1 MAYITTHHRFVIDDN
16 HPSDV
21 FGELTN
27 FFSLYSA
34 TVDNL
39 RHLSL
44 QLTVPPDFDVDDNK
58 KLAAAYRQFI
68 QGVRYTVPDAH
79 ILPLAFNTQDQ
90 TTTDNANT
98 LILLIQHIAEDD
110 ADTDAE
116 FDTPS
121 LYQRTLGK
129 LLPKFHGERS
139 DDGLYPAQSTP
150 TLPQAMQ
157 ALPPIAPMVNVPSQ
171 PRQPTRAPVAYPPT
185 YQPQPVAQP
194 QPMQAPQY
202 TAPAPVNPPA
212 SQNTYATPSQDQH
225 HQPQRQAYAQPQPP
239 QPTPSTPQPPL
250 PNIAHSAKPHYTYL
264 TDVIV
269 REAERKRAQ
278 LVGQTVRSIT
288 LKPADGLTLAWV
300 EQLFA
305 SFNAAASQAKGQAAS
320 DAIGLVSYG
329 YEILKPK
336 LQVMG
341 VSVAEDMTFGL
352 KTTAKAGVAE
362 HNALQSETVLPSQ
375 LNLGVKF
382 VV

>member
-79 ILPLAFNTQDQ
+79 ILPLAFDTQDQ
-90 TTTDNANT
+90 TTDNANT
-98 LILLIQHIAEDD
+98 LTLLIQHIAEYD
-110 ADTDAE
+110 ADADAE
-116 FDTPS
+116 FNTPS

-150 TLPQAMQ
+150 TLPQATQ
-157 ALPPIAPMVNVPSQ
+157 ALPPVAPMVNI
-171 PRQPTRAPVAYPPT
+171 PR
-185 YQPQPVAQP
+185 

-202 TAPAPVNPPA
+202 AAPAPVNPPA
-212 SQNTYATPSQDQH
+212 SQNTYATPPQDQH
-225 HQPQRQAYAQPQPP
+225 HQPQRQAYVQPQPP
-239 QPTPSTPQPPL
+239 QPTPSTSQPPL

-362 HNALQSETVLPSQ
+362 HSTLQSGTVLPSQ

>member
-44 QLTVPPDFDVDDNK
+44 QLTVPPDFDVGDNK

-90 TTTDNANT
+90 TTTNNANT

-150 TLPQAMQ
+150 TLPQATQ
-157 ALPPIAPMVNVPSQ
+157 ALPPVAPMVNIPSQ
-171 PRQPTRAPVAYPPT
+171 PR
-185 YQPQPVAQP
+185 

-202 TAPAPVNPPA
+202 AAPAPVNPPA
-212 SQNTYATPSQDQH
+212 NQNTYATPPQDQH
-225 HQPQRQAYAQPQPP
+225 HQPQRQAYVQPQPP
-239 QPTPSTPQPPL
+239 KPTPSTPQPPL

-336 LQVMG
+336 LQAIG

-352 KTTAKAGVAE
+352 KTTAKAGADE
-362 HNALQSETVLPSQ
+362 HRALQAGTVLPSQ